1 MDPDDNTWILMI
13 YSDIGSDIDN
23 SDFDTSTSSGEE
35 NDDDLFTPQRQ
46 QGHSSRISLRG
57 EPT

>member
-1 MDPDDNTWILMI
+1 MDPDDNIDADYVLN
-13 YSDIGSDIDN
+13 GSDIDN